1 MCPPACSIRGLGLA
15 DDLTPR
21 QQSQGLVGQLEAR
34 RAAGVVTQ
42 MIKEGKLS
50 GRAVLLAGQPGT
62 GERRAAGGE
71 RASEVETRAGAR
83 GHKRAWR
90 WQLNVGLP
98 THYRHD
104 R

>member
-21 QQSQGLVGQLEAR
+21 RQSQGLVGQLEAR

-62 GERRAAGGE
+62 GER
-71 RASEVETRAGAR
+71 ASEVETRAGAR